1 MDIIGLMPIAQR
13 NLKYTMVVVEYFSK
27 WVEAKA
33 LTTITSTTIQK
44 STSKTSFAASEFRS
58 SSLSTTVPSSTSKH
72 SRPSPVNQVGTN
84 IQLSLVRHLESNG
97 LVKRAN
103 NIILLEITKSL
114 FGLSKGKWLEE
125 LIKVV
130 QNHNTSVSRSIGF
143 TRFNLLFGD
152 EAMSLEESKQGSI
165 KASAAAKD
173 KGNERVS
180 QDKIKEYRIEAIEHV
195 RKYQAKTTKWQYR
208 MVKLKNIALGHLV
221 LRRVANPNT
230 TDKLHTKWEC
240 SYLVTASN

>member
-1 MDIIGLMPIAQR
+1 
-13 NLKYTMVVVEYFSK
+13 MVVVEYFSK

-152 EAMSLEESKQGSI
+152 EAMSLEDVKLGLARTIASNDNEDNVKISKDAIEESKL
-165 KASAAAKD
+165 
-173 KGNERVS
+173 EV
-180 QDKIKEYRIEAIEHV
+180 IEHI
-195 RKYQAKTTKWQYR
+195 RKYQAKLVKWQNR
-208 MVKLKNIALGHLV
+208 KVKLKNIEPDHLV
-221 LRRVANPNT
+221 LQRVANPDT
-230 TDKLHTKWEC
+230 TGKLQRSGKALT
-240 SYLVTASN
+240 